1 MSLYRPYFTPQEIR
15 MLDATQPAD
24 LSSEINLL
32 RVLIARV
39 LAARQRLHELALAQ
53 HAALLTTFFPKIVT
67 EFAPGYVFL
76 FFCGMMVLQLIWVKL
91 MVPETKGVPLEQ
103 IQYRLTGRAVAGTD
117 STPAGTR

>member
-15 MLDATQPAD
+15 MLDATQPTD

-53 HAALLTTFFPKIVT
+53 HAALLATFS
-67 EFAPGYVFL
+67 AAGL
-76 FFCGMMVLQLIWVKL
+76 VLAALVRQQCKL
-91 MVPETKGVPLEQ
+91 HPDLGIRSQIEEGEELARQRRHVYEYLSPLS
-103 IQYRLTGRAVAGTD
+103 A
-117 STPAGTR
+117 